1 MDTPIIHRSLD
12 YFLSASHGLALPRL
26 CGLCVCLR
34 LRSRLCALASATVCG
49 LASGVGRVVACGG
62 RVKKGKSMCA
72 KKSPETDRTDRGR
85 HMSTTTV
92 QISREVT
99 KNNRP
104 ILPGPTLFSF
114 PPGCVSGHPSQSSLR
129 PRTAHG
135 HAPRTPVHRASRTD
149 RGREL
154 ARVGAAISARAQP
167 RRHRC
172 ASLAAHA
179 PCAPRARCAACA
191 HCSLRLEHGQG
202 HLRSTGCG
210 VSST

>member
-1 MDTPIIHRSLD
+1 MWHAGGGGSKKAKVCVQKRVPKRTGQIGGDTC
-12 YFLSASHGLALPRL
+12 PR
-26 CGLCVCLR
+26 R
-34 LRSRLCALASATVCG
+34 PS
-49 LASGVGRVVACGG
+49 
-62 RVKKGKSMCA
+62 KS
-72 KKSPETDRTDRGR
+72 
-85 HMSTTTV
+85 
-92 QISREVT
+92 QEVT

-149 RGREL
+149 RGREEL
-154 ARVGAAISARAQP
+154 ASLSARAPPQ
-167 RRHRC
+167 RHRC
-172 ASLAAHA
+172 ASLSLRAPQP
-179 PCAPRARCAACA
+179 PCAPRAACAACA